1 MSSKSKKIGKSKKVS
16 REKKAPGTGFVF
28 FVPDQGEGAA
38 KYIVIALK
46 ILMLVITTIF
56 ALVLGIFGPLCV
68 WNPEAQMDVA
78 GNPGV
83 LTWLISSCVYIVGT
97 FVIMLGHSRIASVID
112 IIAAAGSL
120 VTYYLFETSK
130 VADTGSTP
138 TPLYMPCVALTV
150 LAVVIAMLINIPKW
164 LEKQAEKANEKA
176 PSIIDDSDD

>member
-68 WNPEAQMDVA
+68 WNPEAQMDAA

-130 VADTGSTP
+130 VGSTP